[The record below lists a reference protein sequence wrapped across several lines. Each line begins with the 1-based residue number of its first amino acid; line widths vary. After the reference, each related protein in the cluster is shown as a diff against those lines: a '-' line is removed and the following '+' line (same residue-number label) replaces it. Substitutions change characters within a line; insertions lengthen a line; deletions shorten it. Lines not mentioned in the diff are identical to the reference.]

1 MILMNPPGFRAR
13 GKEPVMRVIRR
24 LLTVLAAIV
33 VFATIAPLSSHGAE
47 GGQRV
52 DINSA
57 SVAEL
62 ATLPGIGESKAK
74 AIVEYRAVD
83 PFKTVDDLKKVK
95 GIGEKTLDAL
105 RADITVGPEAGR
117 K

>member
-1 MILMNPPGFRAR
+1 
-13 GKEPVMRVIRR
+13 MRFIRP
-24 LLTVLAAIV
+24 LLTVVAAI
-33 VFATIAPLSSHGAE
+33 AMLTIAGPLPSHGVE
-47 GGQRV
+47 SGQRV

-62 ATLPGIGESKAK
+62 ASLPGIGESKAK

-95 GIGEKTLDAL
+95 GIGEKTLEAL
-105 RADITVGPEAGR
+105 RSDITVGAEPAR
-117 K
+117 R

>member
-1 MILMNPPGFRAR
+1 
-13 GKEPVMRVIRR
+13 MRSKVRQLLSVLALTGV
-24 LLTVLAAIV
+24 LLTLGASVGS
-33 VFATIAPLSSHGAE
+33 ATEDDRRI
-47 GGQRV
+47 

-62 ATLPGIGESKAK
+62 VTLPGIGEAKAK
-74 AIVEYRAVD
+74 AIVEYRAAD

-105 RADITVGPEAGR
+105 RPDITVSAGAG
-117 K
+117 KK